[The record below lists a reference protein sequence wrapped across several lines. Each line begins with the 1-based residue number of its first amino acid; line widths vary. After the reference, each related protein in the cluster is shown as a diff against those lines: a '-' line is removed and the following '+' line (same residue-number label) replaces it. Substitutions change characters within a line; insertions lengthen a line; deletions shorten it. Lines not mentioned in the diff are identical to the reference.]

1 MNPKMPLSAMQ
12 EKARKDYIFNFFRK
26 RKLIASHEN
35 IIFSE
40 KLFKLNAV
48 LRWCLDKIESKQ
60 MNTQEWKKYNKII
73 SQYVAGMVE
82 LEWGDNSFKI
92 IELKQDESRRR
103 TKPK

>member
-1 MNPKMPLSAMQ
+1 
-12 EKARKDYIFNFFRK
+12 
-26 RKLIASHEN
+26 
-35 IIFSE
+35 
-40 KLFKLNAV
+40 
-48 LRWCLDKIESKQ
+48 

-103 TKPK
+103 RKP